1 MIEKCTI
8 SFDGFNS
15 ERDLGLTLI
24 KRDIGSPD
32 AQTAYIEIPGR
43 SGLLDVSEAIAGYPT
58 YGKRKLKFQFFYAGE
73 DQETV
78 RSAVFDT
85 LHGRRKEISVDG
97 IPGYFTGR
105 VSVEADDDIP
115 GYMTFDV
122 TADCDPYRLDDA
134 ETVVKKAISGS
145 GVLTCKV
152 SGMPVEPTVTLSADM
167 ALSTQGKTFN
177 LKAGTRDLG
186 VVWVPGSY
194 DVTVTGTGDVSIKW
208 RGGQL

>member
-8 SFDGFNS
+8 SFDGLNS
-15 ERDLGLTLI
+15 ESDLGLTLI

-58 YGKRKLKFQFFYAGE
+58 YGKRRLKFQFFYVGE

-78 RSAVFDT
+78 RSVVFEA
-85 LHGRRKEISVDG
+85 LHGRRKEIKVDG

-105 VSVEADDDIP
+105 V
-115 GYMTFDV
+115 YMTFDV

-134 ETVVKKAISGS
+134 ETVVQKTTTGS

-186 VVWVPGSY
+186 VVWIPGSY